1 MKFNSIYPKLLNPH
15 SKKIFFILL
24 IIGLILFCSKD
35 KHLTRPVVS
44 SKFEIFFLKDS
55 TLRISHVRSLYFSEL
70 ILATEPWLSSED
82 IDFYDFS
89 VHCIYLKTDKSYF
102 FNDFDEDPYEFRR

>member
-1 MKFNSIYPKLLNPH
+1 MRFKLTHYMPFIIHFEKLL
-15 SKKIFFILL
+15 FILL

-35 KHLTRPVVS
+35 KHPTGPVVS

-55 TLRISHVRSLYFSEL
+55 TLRIDQVRDPYFSEL
-70 ILATEPWLSSED
+70 TIETEPWLSSED

-89 VHCIYLKTDKSYF
+89 VHCIGCKPIISEKK
-102 FNDFDEDPYEFRR
+102 